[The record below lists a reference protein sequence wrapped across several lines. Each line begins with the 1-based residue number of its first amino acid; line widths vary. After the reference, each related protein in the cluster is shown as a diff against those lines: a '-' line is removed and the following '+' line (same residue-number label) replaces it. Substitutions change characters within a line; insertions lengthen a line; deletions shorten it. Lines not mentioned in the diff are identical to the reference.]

1 MYIVVRTEELYWS
14 NCLWWRW
21 FLAGAAWTR
30 WRCTSTIG
38 ATWLSRCRSW
48 SIWTI
53 SLGPAMATNTQEWIN
68 LYLASDWRDW
78 ILEEKAYKGHS
89 EGVTG
94 VAGAV
99 QAVLIYHPQHGH
111 HHRPHNVQIFP
122 LSPVETQIWILV
134 PFSVLLVWRYY
145 CREL

>member
-1 MYIVVRTEELYWS
+1 
-14 NCLWWRW
+14 
-21 FLAGAAWTR
+21 
-30 WRCTSTIG
+30 
-38 ATWLSRCRSW
+38 
-48 SIWTI
+48 
-53 SLGPAMATNTQEWIN
+53 MATNTQEWIN

-122 LSPVETQIWILV
+122 CHLWKHRFE
-134 PFSVLLVWRYY
+134 F
-145 CREL
+145 